1 MLGDKK
7 LFLLDIDGT
16 ICKGNQ
22 LIGGTKEFLSD
33 IEKNGEKYIFIT
45 NNATRSIDDYILF
58 FQQLGIMTNHSNFL
72 TASYATVYYLKK
84 YHPGELIYVMG
95 TKSFIRE
102 LKKNKIRVTTDGE
115 DEEISCVLISYDN
128 QLTYEKISDTCRLL
142 STKKVDYLATNP
154 DYVCPIEFGYVP
166 DCGAIC
172 EMLNH
177 AIKRMPHFIGKPE
190 PDMVELAISR
200 NNYRKEE
207 TLVVGDRLY
216 TDMLCGHNAKV
227 ETAMVLT
234 GEATKEEAECCPYGP
249 DYLMQSVASLHK
261 KWLEEII

>member
-33 IEKNGEKYIFIT
+33 IEKNGGKYIFIT

-102 LKKNKIRVTTDGE
+102 LKKNKIRVTTDCE

-154 DYVCPIEFGYVP
+154 DYVCPIEFGFVP
-166 DCGAIC
+166 DCGSIC
-172 EMLNH
+172 EMLAH
-177 AIKRMPHFIGKPE
+177 AVKRMPYFIGKPQPE
-190 PDMVELAISR
+190 MVELALQR
-200 NNYRKEE
+200 NHYRKEE
-207 TLVVGDRLY
+207 TLIVGDRLY
-216 TDMLCGHNAKV
+216 TDILCGYHAGV
-227 ETAMVLT
+227 ETVLVLS
-234 GEATKEEAECCPYGP
+234 GEATKEEAKAYEHQP
-249 DYLMQSVASLHK
+249 DYIMSSVDELH
-261 KWLEEII
+261 EA

>member
-33 IEKNGEKYIFIT
+33 IEKNGGKYIFIT

-154 DYVCPIEFGYVP
+154 DYVCPIEFGYVRFCVGVWGVIP
-166 DCGAIC
+166 ISTREIQGENDGFQC
-172 EMLNH
+172 
-177 AIKRMPHFIGKPE
+177 KRHPALRAEGHHNTTE
-190 PDMVELAISR
+190 
-200 NNYRKEE
+200 NND
-207 TLVVGDRLY
+207 L
-216 TDMLCGHNAKV
+216 
-227 ETAMVLT
+227 
-234 GEATKEEAECCPYGP
+234 
-249 DYLMQSVASLHK
+249 
-261 KWLEEII
+261 

>member
-33 IEKNGEKYIFIT
+33 IEKNGGKYIFIT

-128 QLTYEKISDTCRLL
+128 QLTYEKYLIHAGCLVRRKWTILRQIQIMYVRLNL
-142 STKKVDYLATNP
+142 
-154 DYVCPIEFGYVP
+154 
-166 DCGAIC
+166 
-172 EMLNH
+172 
-177 AIKRMPHFIGKPE
+177 
-190 PDMVELAISR
+190 DMCLIVEQFVRCLI
-200 NNYRKEE
+200 
-207 TLVVGDRLY
+207 T
-216 TDMLCGHNAKV
+216 
-227 ETAMVLT
+227 
-234 GEATKEEAECCPYGP
+234 
-249 DYLMQSVASLHK
+249 Q
-261 KWLEEII
+261 

>member
-33 IEKNGEKYIFIT
+33 IEKNGGKYIFIT

-102 LKKNKIRVTTDGE
+102 LKKNKIRVTTDCE

-142 STKKVDYLATNP
+142 STKILRQIQIM
-154 DYVCPIEFGYVP
+154 YVR
-166 DCGAIC
+166 
-172 EMLNH
+172 LNL
-177 AIKRMPHFIGKPE
+177 
-190 PDMVELAISR
+190 DMCLIVEQFVRCLI
-200 NNYRKEE
+200 
-207 TLVVGDRLY
+207 T
-216 TDMLCGHNAKV
+216 
-227 ETAMVLT
+227 
-234 GEATKEEAECCPYGP
+234 
-249 DYLMQSVASLHK
+249 Q
-261 KWLEEII
+261 